1 MRKTV
6 ALLLAA
12 AFVAALPSM
21 ASAKKAKRSKQAP
34 VATQTAPQG
43 TGNLVTD
50 ALHQI
55 VVPFEVTF
63 GGRR

>member
-6 ALLLAA
+6 ALILAA

-21 ASAKKAKRSKQAP
+21 ASAKKRHYRHHQP
-34 VATQTAPQG
+34 VAAQPAEQSFIG
-43 TGNLVTD
+43 A

-55 VVPFEVTF
+55 VVPLEVTF
-63 GGRR
+63 SGRRY

>member
-21 ASAKKAKRSKQAP
+21 ASAKKAKRVKRPQA
-34 VATQTAPQG
+34 VTQQ
-43 TGNLVTD
+43 TD
-50 ALHQI
+50 ASFVGAALHQI

>member
-12 AFVAALPSM
+12 AFVAALPSI
-21 ASAKKAKRSKQAP
+21 ASAKKRHARHHRA
-34 VATQTAPQG
+34 VAAQPAEQSFIG
-43 TGNLVTD
+43 A

-55 VVPFEVTF
+55 IVPLEVTL
-63 GGRR
+63 GGQRY

>member
-6 ALLLAA
+6 ALLLAV
-12 AFVAALPSM
+12 AFVAALPSI
-21 ASAKKAKRSKQAP
+21 ASAKKRHYRNHRA
-34 VATQTAPQG
+34 VAAQPAEQSFIG
-43 TGNLVTD
+43 A

-63 GGRR
+63 GSRR

>member
-6 ALLLAA
+6 ALILAA

-21 ASAKKAKRSKQAP
+21 ASAKKAKHVKHHR
-34 VATQTAPQG
+34 G
-43 TGNLVTD
+43 TMQQPASDGSFIGA

-55 VVPFEVTF
+55 IVPFEVTF
-63 GGRR
+63 GPRTY